1 MMMSMPALLFTGQ
14 GSQYI
19 GMGKKLYEEY
29 DMVKKL
35 YKVADDIIGFHLS
48 DLCFNGDQ
56 KELIKTENAQP
67 AILINSL
74 AQFKVLQEETGL
86 EPAFMAGHS
95 LGEISALVCSGRLD
109 FEDGLHLVRKR
120 GSLMQEASKS
130 VEGGMIAISNICL
143 DVLKEMLYSYN
154 LKNEVALSN
163 FNSRDQIVVSGS
175 KKGISIISDMLKKEG
190 ARVTRLQVSAPFH
203 SKYMEEASNAFREE
217 LLKYTFKRSCIPVF
231 SNVTGNLYD
240 NNSNYAELLSQQI
253 VSPVLWWD
261 IIKRIMG
268 HGVST
273 FIEMGPKNKLVK
285 MLEKN
290 TIGLSLYAYDRQ
302 EDREKFKSCYCKV
315 SGNKQLE
322 EYITACIREA
332 VCTKNRTKENA
343 RYIEGVLKPFAK
355 LQEILYK
362 INARDEVQ
370 DQYYVEGV
378 KLLRQIFIAKDV
390 PEIEQEK
397 RIDEIIMRSP
407 IWVRQGYECVGDEV

>member
-1 MMMSMPALLFTGQ
+1 MMSMPALLFTGQ

-203 SKYMEEASNAFREE
+203 SKYMEEAANAFREE

>member
-1 MMMSMPALLFTGQ
+1 
-14 GSQYI
+14 
-19 GMGKKLYEEY
+19 
-29 DMVKKL
+29 
-35 YKVADDIIGFHLS
+35 
-48 DLCFNGDQ
+48 
-56 KELIKTENAQP
+56 
-67 AILINSL
+67 
-74 AQFKVLQEETGL
+74 
-86 EPAFMAGHS
+86 
-95 LGEISALVCSGRLD
+95 
-109 FEDGLHLVRKR
+109 
-120 GSLMQEASKS
+120 
-130 VEGGMIAISNICL
+130 
-143 DVLKEMLYSYN
+143 
-154 LKNEVALSN
+154 
-163 FNSRDQIVVSGS
+163 
-175 KKGISIISDMLKKEG
+175 
-190 ARVTRLQVSAPFH
+190 
-203 SKYMEEASNAFREE
+203 
-217 LLKYTFKRSCIPVF
+217 
-231 SNVTGNLYD
+231 
-240 NNSNYAELLSQQI
+240 
-253 VSPVLWWD
+253 
-261 IIKRIMG
+261 MG